1 MAEETP
7 TPETPTPETTKAE
20 TSAVQTVPYERFAA
34 KIAEVKTLEN
44 QLAEASQAVD
54 VAKAWESRFNELSTE
69 YESHKNQTTQSTALL
84 RAGIDDEDISELARW
99 RFEKSGSEDFAE
111 WLDTDAKNDSV
122 LKVHLT
128 KPPAVTSA
136 KSTPQPSPNTGAR
149 TAPPPR
155 GDFSP
160 EAVQNMSVEDLKK
173 NYSKIAG
180 AWGYAPRKIK

>member
-7 TPETPTPETTKAE
+7 TTETPTTETQKAE
-20 TSAVQTVPYERFAA
+20 TSAAQTVPYERFAA

-69 YESHKNQTTQSTALL
+69 YESHKTQTNQATALL

-128 KPPAVTSA
+128 KPAATSTKPTA
-136 KSTPQPSPNTGAR
+136 PSPNTGAR

-160 EAVQNMSVEDLKK
+160 DAVQNMSVEDLKK

-180 AWGYAPRKIK
+180 AWGYAPRKFK